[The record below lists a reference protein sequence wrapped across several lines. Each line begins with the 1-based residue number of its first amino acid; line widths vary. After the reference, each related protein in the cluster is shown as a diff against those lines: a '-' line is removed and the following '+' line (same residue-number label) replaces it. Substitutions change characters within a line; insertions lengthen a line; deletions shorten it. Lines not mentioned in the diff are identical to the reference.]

1 VVSNVPVVLFA
12 LDAEGTFTLS
22 EGKGLE
28 PLGLASGE
36 VVGESVFDV
45 YGWHDDI
52 VAAADRAL
60 DGEPIEE
67 VYSVDDI
74 VFETTFQPVFDDEG
88 DLERVIGVAVD
99 VTKFDVA
106 GDD

>member
-1 VVSNVPVVLFA
+1 
-12 LDAEGTFTLS
+12 
-22 EGKGLE
+22 
-28 PLGLASGE
+28 
-36 VVGESVFDV
+36 
-45 YGWHDDI
+45 
-52 VAAADRAL
+52 
-60 DGEPIEE
+60 
-67 VYSVDDI
+67 VDDI